1 MRRVVSARTRR
12 QAARGGPVTCVARAR
27 AGTSVPF
34 AHNVLCA
41 GATYL
46 LMERPTKPFGHM
58 SDADLIRA
66 ARRQPAAFEELFER
80 HAMLLRTWL
89 FAQTGDAGVAN
100 DLVGETFAQAWRG
113 VRRFRGEDERSGAAW
128 LYGIARHL
136 VHQHYKRGRVETAGR
151 RRLGMASVVSDEGGI
166 EEMLGRIDAHELS
179 PAVREAFAGLTA
191 EQQAAIGYRVI
202 DELSYEEIGVRLQ
215 CSPGTARARV
225 FRGLQTM
232 RSTIAKGARS

>member
-1 MRRVVSARTRR
+1 
-12 QAARGGPVTCVARAR
+12 
-27 AGTSVPF
+27 
-34 AHNVLCA
+34 
-41 GATYL
+41 
-46 LMERPTKPFGHM
+46 MEHPTKPFAEMG
-58 SDADLIRA
+58 DAELIRA
-66 ARRQPAAFEELFER
+66 ARRRPAAFEELFER
-80 HAMLLRTWL
+80 HAIVLRQWL

-136 VHQHYKRGRVETAGR
+136 LHQHYKRGRVETAGR
-151 RRLGMASVVSDEGGI
+151 RRLGMASAASDDGGI
-166 EEMLGRIDAHELS
+166 DEMLGRIDAHGLS

-202 DELSYEEIGVRLQ
+202 EELGYEEIGVRLR

-232 RSTIAKGARS
+232 RSTIAKGART

>member
-1 MRRVVSARTRR
+1 LW
-12 QAARGGPVTCVARAR
+12 AA
-27 AGTSVPF
+27 
-34 AHNVLCA
+34 
-41 GATYL
+41 ATYL
-46 LMERPTKPFGHM
+46 LIEHPPNTFSEM
-58 SDADLIRA
+58 SDAELIRA

-80 HAMLLRTWL
+80 HALVLRQWL

-100 DLVGETFAQAWRG
+100 DLLAETFAQAWRG

-136 VHQHYKRGRVETAGR
+136 VHQHYKRGRIETAGR
-151 RRLGMASVVSDEGGI
+151 RRLGMASLASDEGGI
-166 EEMLGRIDAHELS
+166 DEMLGRIDAHELS

-202 DELSYEEIGVRLQ
+202 DELSYEEIGERLR
-215 CSPGTARARV
+215 CTPGSARGRV